1 MYIIRYEVSNMDI
14 RVLFGKAMRK
24 HRLALGLSQESFALS
39 IDMDRT
45 YVASVEQGKRNLSLI
60 NIQKIADGL
69 GISMSELFATV
80 ERLSSE
86 L

>member
-1 MYIIRYEVSNMDI
+1 MDI